1 MPAVL
6 SNNLRTEDSVFSLW
20 ASADNG
26 WHHLDTNADESVL
39 RRKVESLKV
48 LFTNKKFVIVPGAS
62 SPKS

>member
-26 WHHLDTNADESVL
+26 WHHLDTNPDESVL
-39 RRKVESLKV
+39 RLKVESLKV

>member
-26 WHHLDTNADESVL
+26 WHHLDTSTDESVL

-48 LFTNKKFVIVPGAS
+48 LFTNKKFVIVPGTS